1 MQDPEIPPEVEG
13 EADGGAVGVR
23 LIIAAV
29 AADKVAIVTTQAAAS
44 TARPWITPT
53 VRYWAVKTD
62 IKVVAAFRQAVP
74 RLIVRGMWD
83 RFLRARTQLRAALLS
98 STICFSWPRSRR
110 QHAR

>member
-44 TARPWITPT
+44 TARPWITAT
-53 VRYWAVKTD
+53 VRYWAVTTD
-62 IKVVAAFRQAVP
+62 IKVVAACGQVLP
-74 RLIVRGMWD
+74 RLISRRIPN
-83 RFLRARTQLRAALLS
+83 RFLPARTQLRASLLS